1 VLQSAGTVERG
12 PVVSATVIVCA
23 LALLTLS
30 VFANAPVQVLG
41 PVLLVLILLTAAA
54 RTLLA
59 WKAQLALVAIV
70 ILFIPIRRYSL
81 PGQLPFQVE
90 PYRLLIALI
99 VAGWISSLLIDPRVR
114 LRRTGLEGPIGLCL
128 VGVLG
133 SLAFNV
139 RRFQSVETYSLKQV
153 SFFISFLFMLY
164 VVASVARSMVVID
177 FLVKVLVAAGSV
189 VAVAAIWE
197 ARTGYNVF
205 NHLTTLMPFLRMEAI
220 PWVGQDGRGERAY
233 ASAQHAIPLG
243 AALAL
248 LLPLAIYVV
257 KKTDRRL
264 WWACAAS
271 LAIGSVGTYS
281 RTSVLMLLVMLLV
294 YVKMR
299 PVQMRRCWPA
309 LIPALLVLHF
319 AIPGSLGTIKNSFFP
334 EGGLI
339 AQQDADAGTAGSGR
353 LADLGPGLDEWVQR
367 PFFGQGFGTR
377 IVEGPQANSNILDD
391 QWLGTLLET
400 GIVGFA
406 GWSWLFIRLAR
417 RLGRAAKEDDSP
429 QGWLLVG
436 LAASISAYAVSMF
449 TYDAFSFIQ
458 VTFLLFFMMGF
469 AAILTEKRREPRLRV
484 VVFAA
489 PHLQAD

>member
-1 VLQSAGTVERG
+1 VYQTAGSVERG

-30 VFANAPVQVLG
+30 VFANAPVQILA
-41 PVLLVLILLTAAA
+41 PALLLLVLLAAAA
-54 RTLLA
+54 RALLA
-59 WKAQLALVAIV
+59 WKTLLALVAIV

-81 PGQLPFQVE
+81 PGQLPFELE
-90 PYRLLIALI
+90 PYRLLVALI
-99 VAGWISSLLIDPRVR
+99 VAGWISSLLIDPRVQ

-128 VGVLG
+128 VGVIG

-164 VVASVARSMVVID
+164 VLVSVARSMVVID
-177 FLVKVLVAAGSV
+177 FLAKVLVAGGAI

-257 KKTDRRL
+257 KKTARRA
-264 WWACAAS
+264 WWACAAL
-271 LAIGSVGTYS
+271 LAMGSVGTYS

-299 PVQMRRCWPA
+299 PVQMRRFWPA
-309 LIPALLVLHF
+309 LIPVLLALHF
-319 AIPGSLGTIKNSFFP
+319 ALPGSLGTIKNAFFP
-334 EGGLI
+334 KGGLI
-339 AQQDADAGTAGSGR
+339 AQQNAGAGTAGSGR
-353 LADLGPGLDEWVQR
+353 LADLGPGLHDWAER

-391 QWLGTLLET
+391 EWLGTLLET

-406 GWSWLFIRLAR
+406 GWSWLFVRLAR
-417 RLGRAAKEDDSP
+417 RLGRAAKGDDSP

-436 LAASISAYAVSMF
+436 LAASISAYAVSMV

-458 VTFLLFFMMGF
+458 VTLLLFFLIGF
-469 AAILTEKRREPRLRV
+469 GAILTEPRPEPRVRA
-484 VVFAA
+484 VFAA
-489 PHLQAD
+489 PRPQAD